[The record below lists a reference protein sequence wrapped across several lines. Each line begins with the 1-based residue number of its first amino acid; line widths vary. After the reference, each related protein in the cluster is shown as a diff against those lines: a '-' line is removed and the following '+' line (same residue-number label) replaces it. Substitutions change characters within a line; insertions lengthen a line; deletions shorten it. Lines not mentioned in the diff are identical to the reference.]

1 MKKHICQ
8 CVLIALSVVLWG
20 SCDLTE
26 EQQST
31 AGRPMIFGSE
41 SGLKAYAYSFYNQ
54 LPNHSGASRL
64 DETAADYTAKNATNT
79 YESGAYTVNT
89 STNWSW
95 SDLRNI
101 NYFLKNNTNEAVSES
116 VRNNYTGIARF
127 FRAYFYFDKL
137 VTYGEV
143 PWIDEPIANDDIES
157 LYAPRDS
164 RDVIISKI
172 IDDLDYA
179 YEFILETK
187 ATGNS
192 NTINKWTAAFFK
204 SRVCLFE
211 ASWRKYH
218 AGTDYVKGCTISSDE
233 LFEKAAEAAKLVMD
247 HSGYSIYTSGTYANG
262 RGAYRDLFTSD
273 NAITQEV
280 MLACS
285 TDPALQLGDQNWWYN
300 SSTYG
305 PHMCMTRVF
314 AKTYLNLDGTFYNEK
329 KSDGSYKTFVEETTG
344 RDTRLNQTIRGY
356 DYTCKTT
363 QGEYAPTAANFVG
376 HTLTGYQFTK
386 YVLDDEA
393 IDNGA
398 NNYNDLPIF
407 RYAEVLLNYAEAK
420 AELKSLTDSEWEQT
434 IGQLRRRAGITGGDL
449 EHLPTQVDPYLHDT
463 FYPDINDP
471 VLLEIRRERAIELC
485 LEGVRLNDLKRWNC
499 GELWEKLAWTGV
511 YIPALDKPIDMNGDG
526 VNDVFFTKDA
536 NYNGEY
542 KGIAVKL
549 NNLQTVQELT
559 DDPKHG
565 FIYNYRIDTK
575 VWNDNMYLYP
585 IPQEVRNLNP
595 NLTQNPG
602 W

>member
-1 MKKHICQ
+1 M
-8 CVLIALSVVLWG
+8 
-20 SCDLTE
+20 
-26 EQQST
+26 
-31 AGRPMIFGSE
+31 
-41 SGLKAYAYSFYNQ
+41 
-54 LPNHSGASRL
+54 
-64 DETAADYTAKNATNT
+64 
-79 YESGAYTVNT
+79 
-89 STNWSW
+89 
-95 SDLRNI
+95 
-101 NYFLKNNTNEAVSES
+101 
-116 VRNNYTGIARF
+116 
-127 FRAYFYFDKL
+127 
-137 VTYGEV
+137 
-143 PWIDEPIANDDIES
+143 
-157 LYAPRDS
+157 
-164 RDVIISKI
+164 
-172 IDDLDYA
+172 
-179 YEFILETK
+179 
-187 ATGNS
+187 
-192 NTINKWTAAFFK
+192 
-204 SRVCLFE
+204 
-211 ASWRKYH
+211 
-218 AGTDYVKGCTISSDE
+218 
-233 LFEKAAEAAKLVMD
+233 
-247 HSGYSIYTSGTYANG
+247 
-262 RGAYRDLFTSD
+262 
-273 NAITQEV
+273 
-280 MLACS
+280 
-285 TDPALQLGDQNWWYN
+285 
-300 SSTYG
+300 
-305 PHMCMTRVF
+305 
-314 AKTYLNLDGTFYNEK
+314 
-329 KSDGSYKTFVEETTG
+329 
-344 RDTRLNQTIRGY
+344 
-356 DYTCKTT
+356 
-363 QGEYAPTAANFVG
+363 
-376 HTLTGYQFTK
+376 TGYQFTK

-499 GELWEKLAWTGV
+499 GELWEKLAWTGI